1 MQDSLDVVVIGAG
14 VVGLAVARKLAQAG
28 REVVVLERNERIGE
42 ETSSRNSEVIH
53 AGIYYPTG
61 SLKSRLCV
69 RGKELL
75 YRFCEAR
82 NVPHRRCGKIIV
94 ALDEPQA
101 RKLEALREQ
110 AAINGVDDL
119 APLSSSEVAS
129 LEPEVRCKAALMSP
143 STGIVDSH
151 SLMLALRGDLESAG
165 GSVAVMSEFRRGEAR
180 DGMLHLSIAADD
192 DEMEIA
198 ASAVVNA
205 AGLAASQVARSITG
219 LDPGLVPETH
229 YAKGTYYVLSGK
241 GPFSHLIY
249 PMPDGA
255 WLGVHVT
262 LDMAGGTRFGPNQRW
277 IDEID
282 YRPDSDQAEVFAAS
296 IERYWPGVSA
306 DRLSPGYAG
315 VRPKIVAEGE
325 PPGDFVIQGSADHG
339 IAGLVNLFGIESP
352 GLTSSLAI
360 GEEVARMLA
369 LGD

>member
-14 VVGLAVARKLAQAG
+14 VIGLAVARELAQAG

-61 SLKSRLCV
+61 SLKARLCV

-75 YRFCEAR
+75 YRYCEAKD
-82 NVPHRRCGKIIV
+82 VPHRRCGKIIV
-94 ALDEPQA
+94 ALDEPQT

-110 AAINGVDDL
+110 ATINGVNDL
-119 APLSSSEVAS
+119 TPLSSSDVAA
-129 LEPEVRCKAALMSP
+129 LEPEVRCAAALMSP

-151 SLMLALRGDLESAG
+151 SLMLALRGDLEAAG
-165 GSVAVMSEFRRGEAR
+165 GSVAVVSEFRRGEVR
-180 DGMLHLSIAADD
+180 DGLMRLSVATDD
-192 DEMEIA
+192 DEIEISA
-198 ASAVVNA
+198 NAVVNA
-205 AGLAASQVARSITG
+205 AGLASSQVARAISG
-219 LDPGLVPETH
+219 LDPELVPETH
-229 YAKGTYYVLSGK
+229 YAKGTYYVLNGK
-241 GPFSHLIY
+241 SPFSHLIY

-262 LDMAGGTRFGPNQRW
+262 LDMAGSTRFGPNQRW

-282 YRPDSDQAEVFAAS
+282 YQPDADQAEVFAAS

-306 DRLSPGYAG
+306 DLLSPGYAG

-325 PPGDFVIQGSADHG
+325 PPGDFVIQGCSDHG

-360 GEEVARMLA
+360 GEEVAGMLA
-369 LGD
+369 G